1 MAFKSN
7 QADLCSFVPRAEPI
21 DVTGARKPPLA
32 INLHQGAGVYIPRLN
47 QPGTLFD

>member
-1 MAFKSN
+1 MAFKN
-7 QADLCSFVPRAEPI
+7 DQTDLCSFVPRAKRI

-32 INLHQGAGVYIPRLN
+32 INLQRGALVYIPRLN

>member
-1 MAFKSN
+1 MAFENN
-7 QADLCSFVPRAEPI
+7 QTDLCSFVPRAKPI

-32 INLHQGAGVYIPRLN
+32 INLHRGARVYIPPLN